1 MTFDGRMVQTIRSFA
16 MVLPPN
22 DFLLN
27 GFTAIGIFLVAPI
40 KGRYRTVPAVM
51 NADCTRVPGNS
62 YDPAAGISFQPAPVS
77 SRIPAG
83 RHVAKVSLFNPPH
96 VRVPIPTDMGSVG
109 CKMYR
114 STVTTASWRSH
125 PRAAFRWRKVVE
137 PGT

>member
-1 MTFDGRMVQTIRSFA
+1 MTFDGRMVQTICSFA

-22 DFLLN
+22 VFLLN

-83 RHVAKVSLFNPPH
+83 RHLAKVSLFNPSH
-96 VRVPIPTDMGSVG
+96 VRVPTPTVWDRLGVRCIARPYNGVMALLPAGGLSVEKGS
-109 CKMYR
+109 
-114 STVTTASWRSH
+114 
-125 PRAAFRWRKVVE
+125 
-137 PGT
+137 